1 MTSEKNPNLISFP
14 SFSAITS
21 SGKKKTTHQKSTYSP
36 PRLKGSEIKRQM
48 KFIHVGFIFW
58 GSACWQRSGRNML
71 PGQLSLKF
79 CCRYEMLKLSKILVS
94 IIFYCSSE
102 ITVRY
107 ITRRFCRSKIEP
119 QGKWENRKKAFCLQ
133 NVFLWSLIHA
143 SAFPQSPLSSI
154 ISSPP
159 RILHGIGVWF
169 LIEEEKP
176 HCSTSSSTEL
186 CQSGT
191 YFGRVFRVSSY
202 LTNKRWWKIWIIKKT
217 QIIIWEN

>member
-79 CCRYEMLKLSKILVS
+79 CCRYEMLKLSKILLL

-102 ITVRY
+102 VTVRY

-119 QGKWENRKKAFCLQ
+119 QGKWEKKKKSLLPPKCLPLIPHSCLSFSTKSSFFYHLIPSQNIAWYWSMISYWRRKAALF
-133 NVFLWSLIHA
+133 NVFVYWVMPEWHLFWQSL
-143 SAFPQSPLSSI
+143 QS
-154 ISSPP
+154 
-159 RILHGIGVWF
+159 F
-169 LIEEEKP
+169 LI
-176 HCSTSSSTEL
+176 SD
-186 CQSGT
+186 
-191 YFGRVFRVSSY
+191 
-202 LTNKRWWKIWIIKKT
+202 
-217 QIIIWEN
+217 